1 MPSSRISRKLPLEE
15 SLTHQPDDLSLAP
28 GEITRL
34 FVSLGLARPEEIPEV
49 RPLTGGVSSSIARIE
64 FASGTYCLKQALAQL
79 RTAKVWKVP
88 VERVFA
94 EIDWLRTAGTIVPGH
109 VPRVL
114 GVDEATKSFVM
125 EFLGDGYRNWKAD
138 LLSGTVDA
146 TLAAQV
152 GDVLGRIHA
161 GTAHDPQIAER
172 FATDSNFHAIRLEPY
187 LEETARVHPTLAPT
201 LNKLVLRTQQTKIAL
216 VHGDLSPKNILIG
229 PNGPVILDAECAWYG
244 DPAFDL
250 AFCLNH
256 FLMKMAWLP
265 GRRDALDAAYL
276 AMVTS
281 YCKRV
286 DFEPITDLRERVSTL
301 LPALALARVDGK
313 SPAEYLDEPARLRVR
328 KAALA
333 LLHKPRLPL
342 EDIALLWFK
351 ELSA

>member
-1 MPSSRISRKLPLEE
+1 M
-15 SLTHQPDDLSLAP
+15 THQPEDLALTP

-34 FVSLGLARPEEIPEV
+34 FASLGLARPGEIAQV
-49 RPLTGGVSSSIARIE
+49 VPLTGGVSSSIARIG
-64 FASGTYCLKQALAQL
+64 FSSGTYCLKQALAQL

-94 EIDWLRTAGTIVPGH
+94 EIDWLRTAGAIVPGR

-114 GVDEATKSFVM
+114 GVDETSKSFVM

-138 LLSGTVDA
+138 LLLGTVDPRF
-146 TLAAQV
+146 AAQV

-161 GTAHDPQIAER
+161 GTAHDPRIAER

-187 LEETARVHPTLAPT
+187 LEETARVHPALAPA
-201 LNKLVLRTQQTKIAL
+201 LNKLVMRTQQTKIAL
-216 VHGDLSPKNILIG
+216 VHGDLSPKNILVG
-229 PNGPVILDAECAWYG
+229 PDGPVILDAECAWFG

-256 FLMKMAWLP
+256 FLMKLAWLP
-265 GRRDALDAAYL
+265 GCRDALDAAYL

-313 SPAEYLDEPARLRVR
+313 SPVEYLDEAARSRVR
-328 KAALA
+328 NAALA
-333 LLHKPRLPL
+333 LLQKPRLPL
-342 EDIALLWFK
+342 EDIPLHWLK

>member
-1 MPSSRISRKLPLEE
+1 MPQPPEDLA
-15 SLTHQPDDLSLAP
+15 LTP

-34 FVSLGLARPEEIPEV
+34 FASLGLARPDEIAQV
-49 RPLTGGVSSSIARIE
+49 VPLTGGVSSSIARIG
-64 FASGTYCLKQALAQL
+64 FSSGTYCLKQALAQL

-94 EIDWLRTAGTIVPGH
+94 EIDWLRTAGAIVPGH

-114 GVDEATKSFVM
+114 GVDETTKSFVM
-125 EFLGDGYRNWKAD
+125 EFLGDGHRNWKAD
-138 LLSGTVDA
+138 LLSGTVDPRLA
-146 TLAAQV
+146 TQV

-161 GTAHDPQIAER
+161 GTAHDPRIAGR
-172 FATDSNFHAIRLEPY
+172 FANDSNFHAIRLEPY
-187 LEETARVHPTLAPT
+187 LEETARVHPALAPA
-201 LNKLVLRTQQTKIAL
+201 LNNLVMRTQQTKIAL
-216 VHGDLSPKNILIG
+216 VHGDLSPKNILVG
-229 PNGPVILDAECAWYG
+229 PSGPVILDAECAWYG

-265 GRRDALDAAYL
+265 GSRDALDAAYL
-276 AMVTS
+276 AMISS

-286 DFEPITDLRERVSTL
+286 DFEPVTDLRERVSTL

-313 SPAEYLDEPARLRVR
+313 SPVEYLDEAARSRVR
-328 KAALA
+328 NASLA

-342 EDIALLWFK
+342 EDIPPHWFK

>member
-1 MPSSRISRKLPLEE
+1 MSQP
-15 SLTHQPDDLSLAP
+15 PDDLALAP

-34 FVSLGLARPEEIPEV
+34 FVSLGLAQPGEIAQV
-49 RPLTGGVSSSIARIE
+49 VPLCGGVSSSIARVG

-79 RTAKVWKVP
+79 RTTKVWKVP

-114 GVDEATKSFVM
+114 GVDETTKSFVM

-138 LLSGTVDA
+138 LLSGTVDPGI
-146 TLAAQV
+146 AAQV

-161 GTAHDPQIAER
+161 GTAHDPRIAER
-172 FATDSNFHAIRLEPY
+172 FATDTNFHAIRLEPY
-187 LEETARVHPTLAPT
+187 LEETARVHPALAPA
-201 LNKLVLRTQQTKIAL
+201 LNNLVMRTQQTKIAL

-256 FLMKMAWLP
+256 FLMKMAWMP
-265 GRRDALDAAYL
+265 ECRDALQAAYL
-276 AMVTS
+276 AMAAS

-286 DFEPITDLRERVSTL
+286 DFEPVTDLRERVSTL

-313 SPAEYLDEPARLRVR
+313 SPVEYLDDAARLRAR
-328 KAALA
+328 NSALA

-342 EDIALLWFK
+342 EDIPLYWLK